1 MAANKKIIVISVCV
15 VLLVALVAAAVVAT
29 THRKTLAASP
39 APKGSTELSTTVKA
53 VKAICQQI
61 EYEETCKRSL
71 TEAAGNITDLKEL
84 IKVGFKVTVKEIGD
98 VLNKSTALQKAAKDP
113 STKDAYEVC
122 KEVLDSAI
130 NNIQHSID
138 NFDLSDISSL
148 DDHVFDLK
156 TWIASA
162 ITCHET
168 CLDSFE
174 NTTGNTA
181 QEMKKLLKTSK
192 ELTINSYEMV
202 KEISKVFSTFQ
213 VPGFSRR
220 LLSSRALPSWVK
232 GGKRHLLQ
240 ANSATIKPDVVVAQD
255 GTGKYKTINEALK
268 EAPMKGTKPFV
279 IHIKAGVYAEYVYIP
294 KKMNYIVF
302 IGDGPSKTKIT
313 GNKSYA
319 QGVKTFKTATVAV
332 DGWYFVAKD
341 IGFENTAGSVGHQAV
356 ALRVSSDEAL
366 IYNCQI
372 NGYQDTLY
380 AHDGRQ
386 FYRDCTISGTID
398 FIFGDAEAVF
408 QNCKM
413 VIRRPGENQDCMVTA
428 QGRTQAVMHTGTVL
442 QNCVVTAEPAFSDPT
457 KPKLKAYLGRPW
469 KAFSRTVVLNSEIDS
484 VIEPGGWAPWSG
496 NMYLDT
502 CWYAEYGNKGP
513 GADMSKRVPW
523 LKKTNGP
530 EQLGDFVPEKFLRG
544 GWHDLLKKMGY
555 GNDGGRKK
563 KAAIIGLSSILL
575 VAMVVAVAVGV
586 TRNKSQSS
594 GNNAPAG
601 NGQVSTSNKAITAI
615 CQPTDYKDACV
626 SSLSAAKNTT
636 DPKELI
642 KVSFQAAVKNI
653 TDASKN
659 TSVLQEAAKDPK
671 TSHAFENCQELL
683 GIAVDDLKRSFDKV
697 GSFDVSKLD
706 DYVDDLKTWLSGVIT
721 YQETCLDGFEN
732 ITGDAGEKMKKLL
745 KTSGELSS
753 NGLAMVSELSKLL
766 KSFQIPNLSRRLL
779 QETSDDEVPSWADA
793 GRRRLLQANLNSLKP
808 NAVVAQDGS
817 GKFRTINDAL
827 KAAPPP
833 KSNQTY
839 VILIKAG
846 VYKEYIEIPRH
857 QNDIVFIGEG
867 ADKTRITGNKNFV
880 DGIGTYKTATVAVM
894 GDRFFA
900 RDIGF
905 ENSAGPTKHQAV
917 ALRVSADKSIFYRCN
932 MDGYQDTLYTHTYR
946 QFYRDCK
953 ITGTIDFIFGDA
965 AAIFQNCK
973 MVVRKPLENQAC
985 MVTAQGRK
993 DQRSTGIIVLQN
1005 CYITAEPAFLAVK
1018 PAIASY
1024 LGRPWKEFS
1033 RTIVMQSFIDT
1044 NIVPEGWSPWAG
1056 TYALDTCY
1064 YAEFSN
1070 RGPGANQAKRVTW
1083 KGIKKISAQE
1093 AEGYTPRNR
1102 FTTRDGRPRPYLQ
1115 KMSNDREDPANKFHT
1130 LQPLRDL
1137 ESNWAVDLAKNL
1149 EEYLLK
1155 ICSGEITGEID
1166 DGGRLSV
1173 NFAEAALLLQGSIQV
1188 YSRKVEYLYS
1198 LVLHALEFIS
1208 EKK

>member
-1 MAANKKIIVISVCV
+1 MRQSLFHSKAVFSLRGRRNLTLYLQSPCS
-15 VLLVALVAAAVVAT
+15 LLQTDHYYTQQVVAT
-29 THRKTLAASP
+29 IHRKTLAASP

-53 VKAICQQI
+53 VKAICQPT
-61 EYEETCKRSL
+61 EYKETCERSL
-71 TEAAGNITDLKEL
+71 TVAAGNTTDLKEL

-113 STKDAYEVC
+113 STKGAYEVC
-122 KEVLDSAI
+122 IEVLDSAI
-130 NNIQHSID
+130 DNIQHSIN
-138 NFDLSDISSL
+138 NFDLS
-148 DDHVFDLK
+148 
-156 TWIASA
+156 
-162 ITCHET
+162 
-168 CLDSFE
+168 
-174 NTTGNTA
+174 
-181 QEMKKLLKTSK
+181 
-192 ELTINSYEMV
+192 
-202 KEISKVFSTFQ
+202 
-213 VPGFSRR
+213 GFSRR
-220 LLSSRALPSWVK
+220 LLSNGASPSWVK
-232 GGKRHLLQ
+232 GGKRHLQRHLLQ
-240 ANSATIKPDVVVAQD
+240 ANSGTIKPDVVVAQD

-268 EAPMKGTKPFV
+268 EAPVKGTKPFV
-279 IHIKAGVYAEYVYIP
+279 IHIKAGVYAEYVHIP

-302 IGDGPSKTKIT
+302 IGDGPTKTKIT

-341 IGFENTAGSVGHQAV
+341 IGFENTAGFVGHQAV

-372 NGYQDTLY
+372 DGYQDTLY
-380 AHDGRQ
+380 AHNGRQ

-413 VIRRPGENQDCMVTA
+413 VIRRPGENQACMVTA
-428 QGRTQAVMHTGTVL
+428 KGRTQAVMHTGTVL
-442 QNCVVTAEPAFSDPT
+442 QNFVVTTEPAFSDPT
-457 KPKLKAYLGRPW
+457 KPKLKAYPGRPW
-469 KAFSRTVVLNSEIDS
+469 KAFLRTVVLNSEIDC
-484 VIEPGGWAPWSG
+484 VIEPEGWAPWSG

-513 GADMSKRVPW
+513 GANMSKRVPW

-544 GWHDLLKKMGY
+544 GWHGLLKKMGY

-642 KVSFQAAVKNI
+642 KVAFQAAVKNI
-653 TDASKN
+653 TEAAKN
-659 TSVLQEAAKDPK
+659 SSVLQEDAKDPR
-671 TSHAFENCQELL
+671 TSHAFENCKELL
-683 GIAVDDLKRSFDKV
+683 DIAVDDLKRSFDKV

-721 YQETCLDGFEN
+721 YQETCLDGFQN
-732 ITGDAGEKMKKLL
+732 TTGDSGEKMKKLL

-766 KSFQIPNLSRRLL
+766 KSFQIPGLSRRLL

-1044 NIVPEGWSPWAG
+1044 NVVPEGWSPWAG

-1093 AEGYTPRNR
+1093 AEGFTPGKYLEG
-1102 FTTRDGRPRPYLQ
+1102 DVWIKPAGIPYDSGMMK
-1115 KMSNDREDPANKFHT
+1115 KMSSDKEDPANKFHT

-1137 ESNWAVDLAKNL
+1137 ESNWSVDLAKNL

-1208 EKK
+1208 QKK